1 VTVSTSQ
8 SNLPDYGQLVK
19 FLFQP
24 FLSVADAISVDCE
37 YTIDRQRVWIRVAIA
52 STDRDTAFGRGGRN
66 IQAIR
71 TVLQAAASA
80 VGQSVHLDVYGSN
93 SGSRHLD
100 SDRSRDDVANARVSP
115 GVGAAP
121 SEQRSGSRPVRSA
134 PNRRTTDDGDRR
146 SSGGDSPSVPP
157 PRPRR

>member
-1 VTVSTSQ
+1 VISTPP

-24 FLSVADAISVDCE
+24 FLSATDAISVDCE

-52 STDRDTAFGRGGRN
+52 SPDRDTAFGRGGRN

-80 VGQSVHLDVYGSN
+80 VGQSIHLDVYGSN
-93 SGSRHLD
+93 SSSRNVD
-100 SDRSRDDVANARVSP
+100 SDRSRDDGSNSRVSA
-115 GVGAAP
+115 GVGTADG
-121 SEQRSGSRPVRSA
+121 EQRSAPRPVRSA
-134 PNRRTTDDGDRR
+134 PNRRSPDSSDRP
-146 SSGGDSPSVPP
+146 SSGGGDSPSVPP

>member
-1 VTVSTSQ
+1 VTVSTPQ
-8 SNLPDYGQLVK
+8 PNLPDYGQLVK

-24 FLSVADAISVDCE
+24 FLSATDAISVDCE

-71 TVLQAAASA
+71 TVLQAAAAA
-80 VGQSVHLDVYGSN
+80 VGQSIHLDVYGSN

-100 SDRSRDDVANARVSP
+100 SDRSRDDATNARVSP
-115 GVGAAP
+115 GVGAA
-121 SEQRSGSRPVRSA
+121 SGSRPVRSA
-134 PNRRTTDDGDRR
+134 PNRRSAD
-146 SSGGDSPSVPP
+146 GGDSPSVPP

>member
-1 VTVSTSQ
+1 VISTPP

-80 VGQSVHLDVYGSN
+80 VGQSIHLDVYGNN

-100 SDRSRDDVANARVSP
+100 SDRSRDDGSNPRVSP
-115 GVGAAP
+115 GAGAG
-121 SEQRSGSRPVRSA
+121 EQRSAPRPVRSA
-134 PNRRTTDDGDRR
+134 PNRRSPDSSDRPS

>member
-1 VTVSTSQ
+1 VTVSTPQ

-24 FLSVADAISVDCE
+24 FLSVADAMSVDCE
-37 YTIDRQRVWIRVAIA
+37 YTSDRQRVWIRVAIV

-66 IQAIR
+66 LQAIR
-71 TVLQAAASA
+71 TVLQAAATA
-80 VGQSVHLDVYGSN
+80 VGQSIYLDVYGSN
-93 SGSRHLD
+93 PGARHLD
-100 SDRSRDDVANARVSP
+100 SDGSRDDARVSP

-121 SEQRSGSRPVRSA
+121 GEQRAGSRPVRSA
-134 PNRRTTDDGDRR
+134 PNRRSTD
-146 SSGGDSPSVPP
+146 GGDSPSVPP